1 MPRGAMKG
9 KEEKES
15 SARLG
20 AAGGS
25 PEKSPS
31 AQELKE
37 QGNRLFVGR
46 KYPEAAAC
54 YGRAIVS
61 TPKPREG
68 TSVRASGG
76 GGACPVLPAGPSEG
90 LGLSGEGRLGSE
102 NSTMISF
109 QKGRGPSSRALCQRT
124 VVGGSFRAL
133 EAGRAWGQG
142 SPQVW
147 ETYLYKMYSSQEGG
161 FRQTSGPGHILH
173 PSSGPRS
180 FEAKKP
186 SVLIPA
192 MGLKPGQGLGQGQ
205 AELAPFC

>member
-1 MPRGAMKG
+1 MADRWTGPERIAGSGCGLGLRAQGGPGAEPGNGAQAVPRGAMKG

-61 TPKPREG
+61 APEPREG
-68 TSVRASGG
+68 TRVRARGG
-76 GGACPVLPAGPSEG
+76 GGACLVLRAGPSED
-90 LGLSGEGRLGSE
+90 LGLSREGRLGSK

-109 QKGRGPSSRALCQRT
+109 QKGRGPSSRAFCQRT
-124 VVGGSFRAL
+124 VVGRRFRAL
-133 EAGRAWGQG
+133 EAGRASGQ
-142 SPQVW
+142 
-147 ETYLYKMYSSQEGG
+147 
-161 FRQTSGPGHILH
+161 
-173 PSSGPRS
+173 
-180 FEAKKP
+180 
-186 SVLIPA
+186 
-192 MGLKPGQGLGQGQ
+192 
-205 AELAPFC
+205 